1 MIGVW
6 SFDDKIKV
14 VCTNERVSPASIK
27 DIIKRIKR
35 VAINSDLPC
44 NVLISSFDDI
54 NFTYKGK
61 LFYKKLINSNIL
73 KKSDLII
80 TFEKDLL
87 N

>member
-6 SFDDKIKV
+6 SFDNKIKV
-14 VCTNERVSPASIK
+14 VCTHSRISPASIK

-35 VAINSDLPC
+35 IANSNSPC
-44 NVLISSFDDI
+44 NVVITSFEDI
-54 NFTYKGK
+54 NFTYKGS
-61 LFYKKLINSNIL
+61 LFFKKIINSDML

-80 TFEKDLL
+80 TFENDLL